1 MRRDDS
7 QHHFK
12 SSHNMLDKLSNKI
25 SAIKGDITAA
35 VKERGRS
42 ISSDRHNSIFSTS
55 SVAIMNNVA
64 FTLQD
69 DAPSITT
76 HGTQLSNMSADNE
89 SISTL
94 ASSSNAVD
102 HFNLNMD
109 VGGIKSNVS
118 NTSSLSSAT
127 TTSSTS
133 SLSSSSTAHSSI
145 ITPSNSQ
152 RKFESTQDISTMTD
166 NSKDIAAGVKERS
179 ITKIESVDMN
189 VKSSIVT
196 AQPDAV
202 KRSAML
208 LTGPKFRL
216 NSKEIPKKKL
226 KLNSDGAY
234 TISIAVGVVSLTITL
249 WKPISSFFSG
259 FLVGSLFAI
268 ALMYICFRMI
278 MNSKIEETVV
288 EEWIDFPALD
298 SMLTKVDKEDK
309 NTYIQ
314 VTGASLSFHSYD
326 ADRDGDFIRYPC
338 DVRVDGYRLIIQL
351 ASKPWSDEKK
361 SDKEIK
367 FIGCR
372 EYLIKEARM
381 ILVPEATLTRSKYWM
396 NDYPIVIQD
405 LQILDKQIYNKQQL
419 EKSKL
424 DTNDFFNNNATIL
437 SIWFET
443 GPQKE
448 EWFHKLSLVLRKGKE
463 DIERFKY
470 HLTTSNNCVS
480 SPTSNFYINRRQIQT
495 YTDAVL
501 TSNPANE
508 THIRSSIIEP
518 QINAEELLQSKLK
531 AKESNNTEKDSSE
544 THRTITRKSKKLT
557 SNEANLAKILQTSEC
572 LDEAAIT
579 LNFMTRR
586 LLCDMFHT
594 PVFKDLLK
602 NKVELKLKEIAVS
615 ILENLR
621 VVSIDL
627 GNSFPIILKIEPMQW
642 NTQGIWF
649 NLFLYYRGH
658 FKLSIKSRLALQK
671 LINYD
676 SNNDKSLFTQ
686 QKTFSI
692 IHRDDEQVSADTLIQ
707 NQKLSAE
714 EPTVPEKTTTRKLG
728 TALTSLVMNK
738 YFQMF
743 VNLPFIRTLFEKFSQ
758 QDIGIDIELTSFSG
772 VITLN
777 IPPPPSDR
785 IWVGFPEM
793 PDLNIK
799 VTPTYGAKQYAYILL
814 QDFLAAKVRAELK
827 RLVVLPAM
835 DDQLLPFFRDWVIDI
850 IDNIIDKPVNPLS
863 DDYKVKLNNQTAVR
877 EGLQEYKNLQKQAST
892 LPTCSETTHAQT

>member
-42 ISSDRHNSIFSTS
+42 ISSDRHNSMFSTS
-55 SVAIMNNVA
+55 SGAIMSNVA

-69 DAPSITT
+69 DAPSIMT
-76 HGTQLSNMSADNE
+76 HATQLSNMSDDNE
-89 SISTL
+89 SMSTL
-94 ASSSNAVD
+94 ASSANAVD

-109 VGGIKSNVS
+109 FGGIKSNVS

-145 ITPSNSQ
+145 ITSSNSR
-152 RKFESTQDISTMTD
+152 RKFDSTQDISTITD
-166 NSKDIAAGVKERS
+166 NSKDTVAGVKERS
-179 ITKIESVDMN
+179 ITKIDSVDMN

-196 AQPDAV
+196 VQSDAV

-216 NSKEIPKKKL
+216 NSKAIPKKKL
-226 KLNSDGAY
+226 KLNSDGTY
-234 TISIAVGVVSLTITL
+234 TISIVVGVVSLTITL
-249 WKPISSFFSG
+249 WKPISPFFSG

-268 ALMYICFRMI
+268 ALLYICFRMF

-326 ADRDGDFIRYPC
+326 ADRDDDFVRYPC
-338 DVRVDGYRLIIQL
+338 DVRLDGYRLIIQL
-351 ASKPWSDEKK
+351 AK
-361 SDKEIK
+361 
-367 FIGCR
+367 
-372 EYLIKEARM
+372 ARM

-396 NDYPIVIQD
+396 NDYPIVIKG

-448 EWFHKLSLVLRKGKE
+448 EWFHKLSLVLSKGKE

-470 HLTTSNNCVS
+470 LLTTSNNCVS
-480 SPTSNFYINRRQIQT
+480 SSTSNFYINRRQTQT
-495 YTDAVL
+495 CADAVL
-501 TSNPANE
+501 ISNSTNE
-508 THIRSSIIEP
+508 THIRSSIIET

-531 AKESNNTEKDSSE
+531 AKESKNTEKDSSE
-544 THRTITRKSKKLT
+544 IHRTITRKSKNLT
-557 SNEANLAKILQTSEC
+557 CNEANLEKILQTSEC

-586 LLCDMFHT
+586 LLCDMFDT

-627 GNSFPIILKIEPMQW
+627 GNSFPTILKIEPMQW

-676 SNNDKSLFTQ
+676 SNNDKSILTQ
-686 QKTFSI
+686 HKTSST
-692 IHRDDEQVSADTLIQ
+692 IHRDDEQVNADSLIQ
-707 NQKLSAE
+707 NQKRLAE
-714 EPTVPEKTTTRKLG
+714 EPAVSEKTTTRKLG

-743 VNLPFIRTLFEKFSQ
+743 VNLPFIKTLFEKFSQ

-772 VITLN
+772 VLTLN

-785 IWVGFPEM
+785 IWVGFPDM

-799 VTPTYGAKQYAYILL
+799 VTPTCGAKQYSYILL
-814 QDFLAAKVRAELK
+814 QDLLAAKVRAELK

-850 IDNIIDKPVNPLS
+850 IDNIIDRPVNPLS
-863 DDYKVKLNNQTAVR
+863 DDYKAKLNNQTAVR

-892 LPTCSETTHAQT
+892 LPNAQT